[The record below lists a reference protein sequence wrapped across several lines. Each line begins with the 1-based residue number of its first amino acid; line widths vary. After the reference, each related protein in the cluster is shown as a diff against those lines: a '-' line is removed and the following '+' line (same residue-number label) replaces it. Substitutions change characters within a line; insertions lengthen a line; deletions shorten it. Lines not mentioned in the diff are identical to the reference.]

1 MIFWLAKSS
10 LVLIKT
16 VEPVENGF
24 IEASNLNLLEHFVL
38 LFADF

>member
-10 LVLIKT
+10 LVLKT
-16 VEPVENGF
+16 VEPVRNGF
-24 IEASNLNLLEHFVL
+24 IEASNLYLFVL

>member
-10 LVLIKT
+10 LVLKT

-24 IEASNLNLLEHFVL
+24 IEASKLYLLGHFVL